1 MCHAASAGCSS
12 ADGLDGPVVSA
23 ELGTAAEAGI
33 LGMLLVPVGLAGPS
47 ADGVALVVTLTLRL
61 SSCTL
66 KPENHSESPK
76 STYHA
81 CSPIK
86 IIITYT
92 PF

>member
-1 MCHAASAGCSS
+1 MSHAASAGGSS

-23 ELGTAAEAGI
+23 ELGAATEASI
-33 LGMLLVPVGLAGPS
+33 LFILLVPVGLAGPS

-66 KPENHSESPK
+66 HTRK
-76 STYHA
+76 SQNL
-81 CSPIK
+81 PINLPYLFSNK